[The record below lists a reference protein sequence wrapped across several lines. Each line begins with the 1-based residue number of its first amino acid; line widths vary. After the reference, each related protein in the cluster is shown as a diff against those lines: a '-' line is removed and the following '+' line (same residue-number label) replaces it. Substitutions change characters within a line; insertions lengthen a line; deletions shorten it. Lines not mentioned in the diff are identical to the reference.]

1 MSRTRRDIRYA
12 IIHARRFRNERAT
25 MRTEMRA
32 LEALK
37 EHGARY
43 RDRVGARG
51 RIKGLPHSWM
61 DVTPSAYREVWRPE
75 KWSRHMRI
83 VGMRADD

>member
-12 IIHARRFRNERAT
+12 NIYARRFRNERAT

-37 EHGARY
+37 EYGVRY

-51 RIKGLPHSWM
+51 RIKVLPHSWM
-61 DVTPSAYREVWRPE
+61 DVNPSAYWEVWNPD
-75 KWSRHMRI
+75 KWSRHMR
-83 VGMRADD
+83 VVAPELK

>member
-1 MSRTRRDIRYA
+1 MSRTRRDLQYA

-32 LEALK
+32 LEDLR
-37 EHGARY
+37 EHGVRY

-51 RIKGLPHSWM
+51 RIKVLPHSWM
-61 DVTPSAYREVWRPE
+61 DVTPSAYWEVWNPDKR
-75 KWSRHMRI
+75 SRHT
-83 VGMRADD
+83 RAIDA